1 MSTPS
6 HPGLGDLQPVPAS
19 PCCCRET
26 PQSVYS
32 HGNVTNNHPVG
43 WFFGPVGSSFGAFS
57 VCALHWSR
65 CFLPRIPVAILGW
78 QDAVGLLPAQVPQ
91 PRYWGLSLAYAE
103 GRLQAF
109 CHA

>member
-65 CFLPRIPVAILGW
+65 AFSPEFLWPFWAGRMLSGSF
-78 QDAVGLLPAQVPQ
+78 Q
-91 PRYWGLSLAYAE
+91 PRCRSQGT
-103 GRLQAF
+103 GD
-109 CHA
+109 